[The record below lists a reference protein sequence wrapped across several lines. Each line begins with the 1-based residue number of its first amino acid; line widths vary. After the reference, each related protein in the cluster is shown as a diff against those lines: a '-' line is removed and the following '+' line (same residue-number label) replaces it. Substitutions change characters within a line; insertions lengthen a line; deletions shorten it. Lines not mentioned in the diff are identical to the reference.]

1 MLKHEV
7 ALKQGLIKQL
17 SANFT
22 KIGIALHFKEHTLQT
37 RKYDQIKWDM
47 QILI

>member
-22 KIGIALHFKEHTLQT
+22 KIGIALHFKEQNKIHAPNQ
-37 RKYDQIKWDM
+37 KV
-47 QILI
+47 